1 MAARLSRRKLATY
14 AVEKILSGVSKKAVI
29 KELAA
34 YLVDTGRTRETELIV
49 RDLEDALAVRGVV
62 VANVVTAHPLTTAAK
77 ADVQKL
83 VGAKNLQ
90 LRETVDPEV
99 LGGIRIEL
107 PGQRFDGT
115 IRHKLNAL
123 KANKV

>member
-1 MAARLSRRKLATY
+1 MAARLSRRKLAAY
-14 AVEKILSGVSKKAVI
+14 AVEKILSGTPKKTVI

-34 YLVDTGRTRETELIV
+34 YLVDTGRTREAELIV
-49 RDLEDALAVRGVV
+49 RDLEDALAERGVV
-62 VANVVTAHPLTTAAK
+62 VANVVTARPLTTAAK
-77 ADVQKL
+77 TEIQKL

-90 LRETVDPEV
+90 LREAVDPEV

>member
-1 MAARLSRRKLATY
+1 MPARLSRRKLAGY
-14 AVEKILSGVSKKAVI
+14 AVAKILSGSPKKAVI
-29 KELAA
+29 QELAA
-34 YLVDTGRTRETELIV
+34 YLVDTGRTRETELVV
-49 RDLEDALAVRGVV
+49 RDLEEALAARGVV
-62 VANVVTAHPLTTAAK
+62 IANVVTAHPLTASAK
-77 ADVQKL
+77 AEVEKL
-83 VGAKNLQ
+83 AGAKDLQ

-115 IRHKLNAL
+115 IRRKLNAL